1 MEIPLTLPAQQTIP
15 NIWEWQRETGWV
27 KYDAHTTA
35 LIDAAYNSNTLT
47 LKLTHGFFG
56 ESGGYTVNFSTMVQ
70 VRDSTAYERPIRRI
84 PEAAPLV
91 KSGYDLSNLAE
102 YDDEDISTLTEYD
115 EELFSADTSSNT
127 NTNTNTN
134 TPSITSNAAPKLP
147 ATTERKPY
155 WEWFNDS
162 IWNAYDPETNDIIE
176 EAYTNKSPTVSLNH
190 GFFGDSGGYTIDFTN
205 MNQIRDS
212 TGYARQI
219 RRTPPAISIPGAIA
233 RPPKI
238 RQKIPAVTNQ
248 RTPETIHCD
257 PQIMSE
263 LQSALHLLSN
273 KQNDVEEVPVQ
284 EIFVEDD

>member
-1 MEIPLTLPAQQTIP
+1 MEIPLTLPATQTVAP
-15 NIWEWQRETGWV
+15 VWEWQRETGWV
-27 KYDAHTTA
+27 RYDAHTTS
-35 LIDAAYNSNTLT
+35 LIDAAYNSNTQT
-47 LKLTHGFFG
+47 LRLTHGFFG

-84 PEAAPLV
+84 PDAAPLV
-91 KSGYDLSNLAE
+91 KSGYDLSSLAE

-115 EELFSADTSSNT
+115 EELFNPDTTTNNTISSNT
-127 NTNTNTN
+127 
-134 TPSITSNAAPKLP
+134 APRQP
-147 ATTERKPY
+147 PPTTERKPY

-162 IWNAYDPETNDIIE
+162 IWNPYDPETNDIIE

-190 GFFGDSGGYTIDFTN
+190 GFFRDSGGYTIDFTN

-219 RRTPPAISIPGAIA
+219 RRTPPAIPIPGAIA

-238 RQKIPAVTNQ
+238 RQKIPAVKTFQ

>member
-1 MEIPLTLPAQQTIP
+1 MEIPLTLPAQQTVAP
-15 NIWEWQRETGWV
+15 VWEWQRETGWV
-27 KYDAHTTA
+27 RYDAHTTS
-35 LIDAAYNSNTLT
+35 LIDAAYNSNTPT
-47 LKLTHGFFG
+47 LRLTHGFFG

-91 KSGYDLSNLAE
+91 KSGYDLSSLAE

-115 EELFSADTSSNT
+115 EELFNPDTTTTTNNTISSNT
-127 NTNTNTN
+127 
-134 TPSITSNAAPKLP
+134 APRQP
-147 ATTERKPY
+147 PPTTERKPF

-162 IWNAYDPETNDIIE
+162 IWNPYDPETNDIIE

-219 RRTPPAISIPGAIA
+219 RRTPPAIPIPGAIA

-238 RQKIPAVTNQ
+238 RQKIPAVKTFQ

-257 PQIMSE
+257 PQVMSE